1 MKNLNY
7 IMRHG
12 LLWLVLVFS
21 LPANAYNILV
31 DVQGKGPNWA
41 PIYVRGTIAESD
53 LTSIPYSTTSSSSTR
68 LAFMVYAYKNG
79 VLVWTDKQE
88 ILENGMA
95 LTSCKPDS
103 KALATQIINQYL
115 SRGLF
120 FRDSL
125 TTEFDSVTMATQI
138 WCIAPG
144 NNSPWVGSQY
154 NFGREIELEVVNP
167 PISVSVCS
175 LSNNVSLSYSSTTLN
190 VNGLSQSASLGVS
203 CTNGTAKDYTLRL
216 TGSSV
221 SGGRLSFGN
230 NVSAQ
235 VYLNGTA
242 VSANGSGIR
251 LNSLTSRSVPVR
263 ADLVGTA
270 TNSGTTMA
278 NGVLILEA
286 L

>member
-12 LLWLVLVFS
+12 ILWLILAFN
-21 LPANAYNILV
+21 LPANAANILV
-31 DVQGKGPNWA
+31 DVQGRGPNWA
-41 PIYVRGTIAESD
+41 PIYVRGTVTESD
-53 LTSIPYSTTSSSSTR
+53 LSSKLSYGSR
-68 LAFMVYAYKNG
+68 LFFFVYAYKDG
-79 VLVWTDKQE
+79 ARVWSDEQE
-88 ILENGMA
+88 VYQNNGMGMVC
-95 LTSCKPDS
+95 SPDT
-103 KALATQIINQYL
+103 KTAAAGLINQYL

-120 FRDSL
+120 FRNSL
-125 TTEFDSVTMATQI
+125 TVPFDKVKMAVQMT
-138 WCIAPG
+138 C
-144 NNSPWVGSQY
+144 NNAGSSSTSTPATQY
-154 NFGREIELEVVNP
+154 NFGGEIDLEIINP
-167 PISVSVCS
+167 PFPPVTPASVCS
-175 LSNNVSLSYSSTTLN
+175 LSNSVSLSYSSTTLN

-203 CTNGTAKDYTLRL
+203 CTSGTAKDYTLRL

-235 VYLNGTA
+235 VYLNGTS

-263 ADLVGTA
+263 ADLIGTA

-278 NGVLILEA
+278 NGVLVLEA